1 MSQIS
6 EFINDAVKGKAHA
19 RNNIYCPEQE
29 GAKEDNV
36 PLKMAVITK
45 SNLLNQLPNLNKL
58 KDAFR
63 KIEFKVCIDM
73 FMTDT
78 AEECDLFIPATSTLE
93 SEDLLFSSMTNPY
106 LIFNEKLIEPL
117 EELMDEYYFFR
128 EIARRLELKGYPM
141 VEKKEYLNEV
151 IKPLKSI
158 SDEIDL
164 EYIKNNYFTP
174 HKNIAWEDKKFLT
187 KSGKIE
193 FNFNKMNDNKEESRF
208 RLLTNHSKDTLFS
221 QHVMDEKGPAKAYI
235 NNKEAKKLNINEEEN
250 VSLISDNGKITV
262 QIIIDDCIG
271 DNIVMMYV
279 GWWRKHGNPN
289 YITMSGISDI
299 GGQVTYNETL
309 VEIVKEKGE

>member
-1 MSQIS
+1 M
-6 EFINDAVKGKAHA
+6 G
-19 RNNIYCPEQE
+19 
-29 GAKEDNV
+29 
-36 PLKMAVITK
+36 
-45 SNLLNQLPNLNKL
+45 
-58 KDAFR
+58 
-63 KIEFKVCIDM
+63 
-73 FMTDT
+73 
-78 AEECDLFIPATSTLE
+78 
-93 SEDLLFSSMTNPY
+93 NPY
-106 LIFNEKLIEPL
+106 IIFNEKLIEPA

-128 EIARRLELKGYPM
+128 EIARRLELKGDPM

>member
-262 QIIIDDCIG
+262 QIIIDD
-271 DNIVMMYV
+271 
-279 GWWRKHGNPN
+279 
-289 YITMSGISDI
+289 
-299 GGQVTYNETL
+299 
-309 VEIVKEKGE
+309 